1 MVRAAILAAL
11 LAFIAL
17 PAAAQDTTER
27 ITNYASDI
35 TVAKNG
41 GLTVTETISVM
52 VQDEEIQHGIFRD
65 FPTTYT
71 DKFDRRVRVSFTV
84 LRVTRDGFNEPYDIA
99 NIEDGQR
106 IKIGDANV
114 LLPPGPHTYTITYTT
129 DRQIGF
135 FDKYDELYWNVTGNF
150 WKFAIDQAEATVHLP
165 QGAHILQSA
174 SYTGAAGARENNA
187 ESEALSENVIHFRTT
202 QALMA
207 NEGLT
212 IAVGFNKGVVLP
224 PSAAEQRADFIRD
237 NASTIV
243 ALAGVLM
250 LLVYFG
256 VTWWSYGRDPARGT
270 IIPLF
275 AAPKDLSPA
284 AVRYIHRMA
293 YDRKAYAA
301 SIINMAVKGY
311 LTIAEDDGTYTLT
324 RTGKSEEQCGL
335 ADTETDIASRLFDG
349 PHDSIEFKQR
359 NHSDIAAS
367 ISALKR
373 TLHSE
378 YERNYFV
385 TNLHWFIGGVA
396 ILAISALAAALL
408 SENNS
413 ASSFM
418 LIWLSGW
425 SIGTAV
431 LAHRAWDAWASVI
444 SGPGSRILNF
454 FSAIFMSAFALPFIG
469 GLVFVLVM
477 FGGQISLPASFALII
492 GGIACY
498 VFYHLLK
505 APTLA
510 GAKIRDEIDG
520 FRIFLNTAEKDRLE
534 KLNPPNVTPAVFEKF
549 LPYAIALDCENQWS
563 KRFEAEAAAAGTV
576 PSAGAPYGGYIPI
589 WYSGRSFDSFGAGG
603 FATALGAS
611 LAASAASA
619 ATAPGS
625 SSGSGGGGFSGGGGG
640 GGGGGGW

>member
-1 MVRAAILAAL
+1 MLRAAILAAL
-11 LAFIAL
+11 LAFAAM
-17 PAAAQDTTER
+17 PAAAQDSTER

-35 TVAKNG
+35 NVTRNG
-41 GLTVTETISVM
+41 GLTVTETITVM
-52 VQDEEIQHGIFRD
+52 VQDEQIRHGIFRD

-71 DKFDRRVRVSFTV
+71 GKFGRRVRVDFTV
-84 LRVTRDGFNEPYDIA
+84 LRVTRDGFNEPYDLGSIDSG
-99 NIEDGQR
+99 ER

-114 LLPPGPHTYTITYTT
+114 TLPPGLHTYTITYATG
-129 DRQIGF
+129 RQIGF

-150 WKFAIDQAEATVHLP
+150 WQFAIDQAEATVHLP
-165 QGAHILQSA
+165 PGAHILQSA
-174 SYTGAAGARENNA
+174 YYTGAAGARGENA
-187 ESEALSENVIHFRTT
+187 TSENLSDSVIHFRTT
-202 QALMA
+202 EALQP

-212 IAVGFNKGVVLP
+212 VAVGFNKGVVLP

-237 NASTIV
+237 NASMIV

-256 VTWWSYGRDPARGT
+256 VTWWSFGRDPARGT

-284 AVRYIHRMA
+284 AVRYVHRME

-301 SIINMAVKGY
+301 SLIDMAVKGY
-311 LTIAEDDGTYTLT
+311 LTIAEDDGDYTLT
-324 RTGKSEEQCGL
+324 RTGKSEEECGF
-335 ADTETDIASRLFDG
+335 DTCEHAIAIRLFNEDRN
-349 PHDSIEFKQR
+349 SIEMKQA

-367 ISALKR
+367 ISGLKTAL
-373 TLHSE
+373 HNQ
-378 YERNYFV
+378 YEANYFV

-396 ILAISALAAALL
+396 ILAITALAAALL

-413 ASSFM
+413 ATSFM
-418 LIWLSGW
+418 LIWMSGW

-431 LAHRAWDAWASVI
+431 LVHRAWNAWASVI
-444 SGPGSRILNF
+444 AGPGSRILNF
-454 FSAIFMSAFALPFIG
+454 FSALFVSAFALPFAG
-469 GLVFVLVM
+469 GLIFVLVM

-510 GAKIRDEIDG
+510 GAKIRDQIDG

-563 KRFEAEAAAAGTV
+563 KRFEAEAAAAGSV
-576 PSAGAPYGGYIPI
+576 PSAGAAYGGYVPI
-589 WYSGRSFDSFGAGG
+589 WYSGRSFSSFGAAG
-603 FATALGAS
+603 FASALGAS

>member
-1 MVRAAILAAL
+1 MWRAAILAAL

-17 PAAAQDTTER
+17 PAAAQDTSER

-35 TVAKNG
+35 TVARNG

-52 VQDEEIQHGIFRD
+52 VQDDQIRHGIFRD

-71 DKFDRRVRVSFTV
+71 DKFDRRMRVSFTV
-84 LRVTRDGFNEPYDIA
+84 LSVTRDGFSEPYDIA
-99 NIEDGQR
+99 NIEAGQR

-129 DRQIGF
+129 DGQIRF

-165 QGAHILQSA
+165 AGAHILQSA
-174 SYTGAAGARENNA
+174 SYTGAAGARADNA
-187 ESEALSENVIHFRTT
+187 ASEKLSDSVIRFRTT
-202 QALMA
+202 EALQA

-212 IAVGFNKGVVLP
+212 IAVGFNKGAVLP
-224 PSAAEQRADFIRD
+224 PSAAELRADFIRD
-237 NASTIV
+237 NASMIV
-243 ALAGVLM
+243 AIAGVLI
-250 LLVYFG
+250 LLVYFS
-256 VTWWSYGRDPARGT
+256 VTWWSFGRDPKHGT

-275 AAPKDLSPA
+275 APPKDFSPA
-284 AVRYIHRMA
+284 AVRYVHRMA

-301 SIINMAVKGY
+301 SLIDMAVKGY
-311 LTIAEDDGTYTLT
+311 LTISEEDGTYTLT
-324 RTGKSEEQCGL
+324 RTGKSEAECGL
-335 ADTETDIASRLFDG
+335 ADTESAIAGRLFDG
-349 PHDSIEFKQR
+349 PHDAIVMRQK
-359 NHSDIAAS
+359 NHTDIAAS
-367 ISALKR
+367 ISSLKT
-373 TLHSE
+373 TLHNE
-378 YERNYFV
+378 YEKNYFV
-385 TNLHWFIGGVA
+385 TNLHWFIGGIVILGITAVA
-396 ILAISALAAALL
+396 AGFLSVGSSGIANIFAPLAAF
-408 SENNS
+408 SVF
-413 ASSFM
+413 ASLF
-418 LIWLSGW
+418 
-425 SIGTAV
+425 
-431 LAHRAWDAWASVI
+431 AHRAWNAWQAVLY
-444 SGPGSRILNF
+444 GPGSRVLNF
-454 FSAIFMSAFALPFIG
+454 LGAAVLTGILFPIVG
-469 GLVFVLVM
+469 GLIVM
-477 FGGQISLPASFALII
+477 MVGFNGEISIPAAIALII
-492 GGIACY
+492 GGIASY

-534 KLNPPNVTPAVFEKF
+534 KLNPPNVTPAVFERF

-563 KRFEAEAAAAGTV
+563 KRFEAEAAAAGSV
-576 PSAGAPYGGYIPI
+576 PSAGAPYGGYVPI

-603 FATALGAS
+603 FASALGAS